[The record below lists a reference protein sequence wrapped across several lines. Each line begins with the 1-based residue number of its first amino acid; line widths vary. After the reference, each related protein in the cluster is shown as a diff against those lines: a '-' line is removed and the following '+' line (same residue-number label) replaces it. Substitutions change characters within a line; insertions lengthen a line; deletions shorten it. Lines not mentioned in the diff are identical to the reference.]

1 MTAEQFFFQTQFTRK
16 WAERKQE
23 ERPPPDIFN
32 PSIPPFENCL
42 KKKLKVPPSREDFPA
57 ADVYQN
63 RVSLLKKIYK
73 VNLEI
78 SQV

>member
-1 MTAEQFFFQTQFTRK
+1 MGRK
-16 WAERKQE
+16 KG
-23 ERPPPDIFN
+23 ERPPPV
-32 PSIPPFENCL
+32 IPLFENCL
-42 KKKLKVPPSREDFPA
+42 KKKLKVSPPREDFPA

-63 RVSLLKKIYK
+63 RVSALLKKIYK

>member
-1 MTAEQFFFQTQFTRK
+1 MGRK
-16 WAERKQE
+16 KV
-23 ERPPPDIFN
+23 ERPPPV
-32 PSIPPFENCL
+32 IPLFENCL
-42 KKKLKVPPSREDFPA
+42 KKKKLKVPPPREDFPA

-63 RVSLLKKIYK
+63 RVSLLKKIYG

>member
-1 MTAEQFFFQTQFTRK
+1 MTAEQFFFFNIVQEKMGRK
-16 WAERKQE
+16 KASREATARDTSVRKLPQE
-23 ERPPPDIFN
+23 
-32 PSIPPFENCL
+32 
-42 KKKLKVPPSREDFPA
+42 KLKVPPPREDFPA